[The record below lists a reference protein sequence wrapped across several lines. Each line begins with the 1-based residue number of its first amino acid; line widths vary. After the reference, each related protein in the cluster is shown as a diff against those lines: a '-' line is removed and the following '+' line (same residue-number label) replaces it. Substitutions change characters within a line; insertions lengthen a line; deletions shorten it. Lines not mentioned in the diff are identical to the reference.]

1 MACVIPEDAAAVPQA
16 INSGKPVPASAPTSP
31 VTAAL
36 RELITQVD
44 GESKAVQRGL
54 LSRLLA
60 AGAKKGTV
68 AKKG

>member
-1 MACVIPEDAAAVPQA
+1 MAAVIPEDSVAVPQA
-16 INSGKPVPASAPTSP
+16 LNSGKPVPASAPTSP

-36 RELITQVD
+36 RELETQLD
-44 GESKAVQRGL
+44 GKSEAARGGL

-60 AGAKKGTV
+60 KGAKKGAA